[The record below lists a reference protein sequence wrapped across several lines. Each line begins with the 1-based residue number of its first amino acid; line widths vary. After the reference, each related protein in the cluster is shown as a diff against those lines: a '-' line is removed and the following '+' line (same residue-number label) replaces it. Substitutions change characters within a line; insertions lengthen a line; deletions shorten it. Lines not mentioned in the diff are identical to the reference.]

1 MLECRVYSY
10 KELSEYLGTTSPTG
24 TKRKLTK
31 YEVEFEAKGIG
42 DRSTYQIT
50 AVKNPFKVFAVFDL
64 EASPQTDFRKFSY
77 FVYLILT
84 DETFCGMGAEMM
96 EEHLRSSC
104 CPMSRQTI
112 SKYIKRLT
120 DFNLVDFSS
129 EFVYYRVYKKFGV
142 QTHDVVSREEYAEA
156 WRVYW
161 EYKDEAEEAFASSR
175 AFQAMY
181 TWFGGV
187 PRKQKL
193 IEKNGIYNELIDW
206 LVDIL
211 IEDYGVE

>member
-1 MLECRVYSY
+1 MLECREYSY
-10 KELSEYLGTTSPTG
+10 GELSELLKTTSPTG
-24 TKRKLTK
+24 TKRKLNS
-31 YEVEFEAKGIG
+31 YGIEFTSKGRGEQTTFEI
-42 DRSTYQIT
+42 SSIT
-50 AVKNPFKVFAVFDL
+50 DPFKVFAVFYL
-64 EASPQTDFRKFSY
+64 GVPPQTAFRKFSY

-84 DETFCGMGAEMM
+84 DEQFCGMGAEMM
-96 EEHLRSSC
+96 EEHLRKSP

-112 SKYIKRLT
+112 SKYIRRLT

-193 IEKNGIYNELIDW
+193 IEKNGIYNELIAW

>member
-1 MLECRVYSY
+1 MLECRTYSY
-10 KELSEYLGTTSPTG
+10 AELSAYLNTTSPNG
-24 TKRKLTK
+24 IKAKLRN
-31 YEVEFEAKGIG
+31 YGVEFDAKGRG
-42 DRSTYQIT
+42 DRSTYQII
-50 AVKNPFKVFAVFDL
+50 AINDPFKVFAVFDL

-84 DETFCGMGAEMM
+84 DDKFCGMGAEMM
-96 EEHLRSSC
+96 EEHLRHSP

-112 SKYIKRLT
+112 SKYIRRLT
-120 DFNLVDFSS
+120 NFNLIDLSC
-129 EFVYYRVYKKFGV
+129 ECVYYRVYKKYGV

-193 IEKNGIYNELIDW
+193 IEKNGIYNELIAW